1 MSDALFEF
9 KAWLMHVLKAGGPHQ
24 VHSPLVFRLLT
35 QVLVPHKDFYAFEEL
50 NAQRKSLLADNT
62 TLEIVDYG
70 AGSRKKIM
78 GNSRKVSEIAR
89 LSLQKKRIAESLFY
103 FIRDLQPSTGLELGT
118 SLGLTTAYMAKASS
132 GCNWVSMEGAPKV
145 ADYAINVLSQLAI
158 TNVEILKGNF
168 DDLIP
173 AYCAKGGNLD
183 FALLDGNHR
192 YEPTMRYF
200 TWLSALAG
208 EKSIFILDDIHWS
221 SEMEK
226 AWNEIQNSD
235 RVSVSID
242 FFHFG
247 IVFFR
252 SGIEKQKFVL
262 KLPK

>member
-9 KAWLMHVLKAGGPHQ
+9 RAGLKHLLKAGGPHQ

-35 QVLVPHKDFYAFEEL
+35 QVLVPSKNFYAFEEL
-50 NAQRKSLLADNT
+50 NVQRKSLLTDNS

-70 AGSRKKIM
+70 AGSRKKIK

-89 LSLQKKRIAESLFY
+89 LSLQKRRIAESLFY
-103 FIRDLQPSTGLELGT
+103 FIRDLQPSNAIELGT
-118 SLGLTTAYMAKASS
+118 SLGLTTAYMARASS
-132 GCNWVSMEGAPKV
+132 ACKWTTMEGAPEV
-145 ADYAINVLSQLAI
+145 ADYAKNVLSQLDV
-158 TNVEILKGNF
+158 TNVEIQKGNF

-173 AYCAKGGNLD
+173 DYCAKAAQLD
-183 FALLDGNHR
+183 FAFLDGNHR
-192 YEPTMRYF
+192 YEPTLRYF
-200 TWLSALAG
+200 NWLSALAG
-208 EKSIFILDDIHWS
+208 EKSVFILDDIHWS

-226 AWNEIQNSD
+226 AWNEIQNSN
-235 RVSVSID
+235 RVTVSID

-262 KLPK
+262 RLPK